1 MIWPLPWF
9 VQGNGCL
16 LSDPTLVCVAAMVT
30 LHGMLIIWG
39 SPLRICV
46 ACPLLYYRLPS
57 YSGPCVVIMCLLS
70 LISLPLPSSPSS
82 FSLSPFLSLS
92 LSSSHSPPLSLPLPP
107 SLSPPSLSLSLYLSL
122 LFLFCLSISPFSA
135 QAAVA
140 WVSARIT
147 MCTHSVC

>member
-70 LISLPLPSSPSS
+70 LISLPLPLPLPLHFLSPPSSPSP
-82 FSLSPFLSLS
+82 SLPLTFLLF
-92 LSSSHSPPLSLPLPP
+92 LFLSLPLSLLPPCLCPCTSLSSFYFVSP
-107 SLSPPSLSLSLYLSL
+107 SLPSQLKL
-122 LFLFCLSISPFSA
+122 
-135 QAAVA
+135 Q
-140 WVSARIT
+140 
-147 MCTHSVC
+147 